1 MDFKEMARPIYPHNS
16 PYLVYLEHS
25 KGGIGFLVFGIL
37 VLVYLWRDINVTLY
51 WLKESILKNWLLGF
65 LPQDGFPGYILCS
78 VIVYLS
84 VILLHAIVNE
94 C

>member
-1 MDFKEMARPIYPHNS
+1 METINS
-16 PYLVYLEHS
+16 ILENTKNIMENMEFYRKRS
-25 KGGIGFLVFGIL
+25 WFLGLFVES
-37 VLVYLWRDINVTLY
+37 YNVTFY

-65 LPQDGFPGYILCS
+65 LPHKDFPRYILCY

-84 VILLHAIVNE
+84 MILLHVIANE

>member
-1 MDFKEMARPIYPHNS
+1 
-16 PYLVYLEHS
+16 
-25 KGGIGFLVFGIL
+25 
-37 VLVYLWRDINVTLY
+37 VTLH

-65 LPQDGFPGYILCS
+65 LPHEGFLGYILYS
-78 VIVYLS
+78 VIVYPS

>member
-1 MDFKEMARPIYPHNS
+1 M
-16 PYLVYLEHS
+16 
-25 KGGIGFLVFGIL
+25 
-37 VLVYLWRDINVTLY
+37 TLY
-51 WLKESILKNWLLGF
+51 WLKVSKLKNWLLGF
-65 LPQDGFPGYILCS
+65 LPHESFLGYIFFS